1 MNASS
6 IQSGQAPGRR
16 LQAASLADYAPKSIL
31 ALGAEPRRATAVLIE
46 PVEEIYRMVG
56 WQSVELLADAGPGDS
71 VAALV
76 RAVNKLESQFS
87 ISLWDAKEDR
97 PRLHA
102 SDPALVDGVGQA
114 VAVADLLS
122 PQRVWMAGLSGGAS
136 LRAGRDALAGALCS
150 PVATYRHN
158 PRRSAG
164 DLARELETLRP
175 DVVLIVGG
183 YEEMARHSQ
192 QQVLAMSRLVIDA
205 AVRLPPADRPLFCF
219 AGNGQSADAALAYWH
234 ARTAGS
240 AAALADNV
248 LVAPAGRSDTALHNL
263 LARRHWQRSL
273 EMPAMRRI
281 ASWLHHAGE
290 LRSTQ
295 WAFVQAVRLW
305 SWHRQLPEL
314 HGLYAGTDRWLHVWA
329 SSPPSEAERR
339 RSTGAADNP
348 DRESG
353 RCESAVCV
361 PESVTT
367 FWPAGR
373 RCAWSVGIGLRSGRA
388 RLRTGGIRSALFPS
402 LSAQVRPRRKQP
414 CTCWRQTSFKR
425 ATPAPPPVDASTQFG
440 ENEKTA
446 R

>member
-1 MNASS
+1 
-6 IQSGQAPGRR
+6 
-16 LQAASLADYAPKSIL
+16 
-31 ALGAEPRRATAVLIE
+31 
-46 PVEEIYRMVG
+46 MVG
-56 WQSVELLADAGPGDS
+56 WQSVELPADAGPGDS

-122 PQRVWMAGLSGGAS
+122 PQRVWMAGLSGGGS
-136 LRAGRDALAGALCS
+136 LSAGRDALAGALCS

-158 PRRSAG
+158 PRRGAG
-164 DLARELETLRP
+164 DLARELETLSP

-192 QQVLAMSRLVIDA
+192 QQVLAMSRLVIEA

-234 ARTAGS
+234 GRTAGS
-240 AAALADNV
+240 A
-248 LVAPAGRSDTALHNL
+248 PPPWPTMYS
-263 LARRHWQRSL
+263 
-273 EMPAMRRI
+273 
-281 ASWLHHAGE
+281 
-290 LRSTQ
+290 
-295 WAFVQAVRLW
+295 
-305 SWHRQLPEL
+305 
-314 HGLYAGTDRWLHVWA
+314 
-329 SSPPSEAERR
+329 SSPPAAATQRFTTCWRGATGSARWRCLPCEESPVGFTMPVNCAARNGPSFKRFVSGRGIVSYRNCMGCTLAQIVGCMSGHPVRPQR
-339 RSTGAADNP
+339 RSGDDQPAPPTISI
-348 DRESG
+348 REMG

-440 ENEKTA
+440 ENEKTT

>member
-6 IQSGQAPGRR
+6 VQSGQAPGRR

-56 WQSVELLADAGPGDS
+56 WQSVELPADAGPGDS

-87 ISLWDAKEDR
+87 ISLWDAKGDR

-122 PQRVWMAGLSGGAS
+122 PQRVWMAGLSGGGS
-136 LRAGRDALAGALCS
+136 LRAGRDALGGALCS

-158 PRRSAG
+158 PRRGAG

-192 QQVLAMSRLVIDA
+192 QQVLAMSRLVIEA

-234 ARTAGS
+234 GRTAGS

-273 EMPAMRRI
+273 ELPAMRRI
-281 ASWLHHAGE
+281 AGWLHHAGGE

-348 DRESG
+348 DQGNGALRICCVRPGERHDILAGWPPLRLVSG
-353 RCESAVCV
+353 D
-361 PESVTT
+361 
-367 FWPAGR
+367 WPAQWPRPTPHWWDPLGLVPVV
-373 RCAWSVGIGLRSGRA
+373 VGAGQAAPQAALHLLAADILQESDPGSTSG
-388 RLRTGGIRSALFPS
+388 
-402 LSAQVRPRRKQP
+402 
-414 CTCWRQTSFKR
+414 
-425 ATPAPPPVDASTQFG
+425 
-440 ENEKTA
+440 
-446 R
+446 